1 MVVQGKPTK
10 VHVHGGLFKSCYPY
24 TYKGTWK
31 YFFVFMMSQ
40 FYEEFLFSSLKDDDG
55 NLQMVDG
62 VEECSSIEEL
72 AGTPV
77 GRSMGIGK
85 VSFLNQ
91 AHHRQVLM

>member
-1 MVVQGKPTK
+1 MQD
-10 VHVHGGLFKSCYPY
+10 F
-24 TYKGTWK
+24 
-31 YFFVFMMSQ
+31 YFSNR
-40 FYEEFLFSSLKDDDG
+40 KDDDG

-85 VSFLNQ
+85 VPSLNQ
-91 AHHRQVLM
+91 ALLNQILCPNHFAGIIE